1 MFVPI
6 VLQVGEEA
14 IAILP
19 GVEKQFGVDHIKAV
33 KGKVLD
39 IKKINGEN
47 SITMTYKD
55 YSYNGG
61 TGQPGLGQSPS
72 LKTKRI
78 KIFDYRIV
86 KFTFGG
92 VMQTNPQFD
101 IPRIEKEENV
111 KLDPNFV
118 NWV

>member
-6 VLQVGEEA
+6 ELQIGEDA

-19 GVEKQFGVDHIKAV
+19 GIQKQFGVDHIKAV

-39 IKKINGEN
+39 IKKVKGEN

-55 YSYNGG
+55 YDGG
-61 TGQPGLGQSPS
+61 ASNLGQSHT
-72 LKTKRI
+72 LKIKRI

-92 VMQTNPQFD
+92 VLQRNPQFD

>member
-6 VLQVGEEA
+6 ELQIGEEA

-19 GVEKQFGVDHIKAV
+19 GIQKQFGIDHIKAV
-33 KGKVLD
+33 RGKVLD
-39 IKKINGEN
+39 IKRIRGEN
-47 SITMTYKD
+47 SVTMTYRD
-55 YSYNGG
+55 YEAGKA
-61 TGQPGLGQSPS
+61 TVLT
-72 LKTKRI
+72 KTKTL

-92 VMQTNPQFD
+92 VMQSNPQFD
-101 IPRIEKEENV
+101 IPRIEKEEGI

>member
-6 VLQVGEEA
+6 EMQINEMA

-19 GVEKQFGVDHIKAV
+19 GIQKQFGVDHIKAV
-33 KGKVLD
+33 KGKILE
-39 IKKINGEN
+39 IKKINCEN
-47 SITMTYKD
+47 SVTISYKD
-55 YSYNGG
+55 YE
-61 TGQPGLGQSPS
+61 LGST
-72 LKTKRI
+72 KTKMKRL
-78 KIFDYRIV
+78 KIFDYRVV

-101 IPRIEKEENV
+101 IPRIEKEEGV